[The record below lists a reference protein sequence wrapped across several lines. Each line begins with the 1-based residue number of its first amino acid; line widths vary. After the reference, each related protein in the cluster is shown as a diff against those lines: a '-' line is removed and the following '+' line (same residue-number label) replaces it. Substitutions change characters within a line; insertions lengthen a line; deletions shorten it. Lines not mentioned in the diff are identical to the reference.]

1 MRSTIEKAVAE
12 SKPPATKLT
21 PSRRVALS
29 ALFVALGVALSVYP
43 GPIPFGPAKL
53 YPFQSMI
60 NVLAGVTF
68 GPYAAIVALLISL
81 IRMSLGVGTVFSLPG
96 SIPGAL
102 LVGSVYRYV
111 WRSKWI
117 GLLEI
122 VGTGLVGAYLS
133 GALIAPLF
141 APRFSGDTLFF
152 VLAFTPPAVIGSAL
166 GIIILHILER
176 RRLINT

>member
-1 MRSTIEKAVAE
+1 MAEPKA
-12 SKPPATKLT
+12 ATTKT
-21 PSRRVALS
+21 KASRRVALT
-29 ALFVALGVALSVYP
+29 ALFVALGVTLSVYP

-60 NVLAGVTF
+60 NVVAGATL
-68 GPYAAIVALLISL
+68 GPYAAVAALLISL

-102 LVGSVYRYV
+102 LVGFTYRYL
-111 WRSKWI
+111 WRSKWA

-133 GALIAPLF
+133 GALVAPFF
-141 APRFSGDTLFF
+141 APKFSGNVLFF
-152 VLAFTPPAVIGSAL
+152 VAAFTPAATVGSLL
-166 GIIILHILER
+166 GILILHILQKR
-176 RRLINT
+176 GLLNSIV